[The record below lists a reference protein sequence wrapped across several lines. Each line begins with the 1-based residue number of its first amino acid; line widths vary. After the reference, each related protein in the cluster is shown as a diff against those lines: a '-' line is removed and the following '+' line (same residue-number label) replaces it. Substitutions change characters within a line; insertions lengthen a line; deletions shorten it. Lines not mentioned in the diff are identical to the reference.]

1 VRAVRLFQGRDFG
14 VVESKV
20 DRENRV
26 VQMMRFHGS
35 DDGARDIGP
44 GPAGRYA
51 ALMFEISG
59 ERFEESA
66 EEVLSALPR
75 ELAAK

>member
-1 VRAVRLFQGRDFG
+1 
-14 VVESKV
+14 
-20 DRENRV
+20 
-26 VQMMRFHGS
+26 MMRFHGS

-44 GPAGRYA
+44 GPADRYA